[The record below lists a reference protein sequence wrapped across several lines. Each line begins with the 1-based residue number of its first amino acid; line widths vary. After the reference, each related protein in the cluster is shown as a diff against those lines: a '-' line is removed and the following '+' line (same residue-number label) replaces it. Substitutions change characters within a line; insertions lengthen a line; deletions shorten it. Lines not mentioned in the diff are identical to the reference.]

1 MEDLHSVNGHPV
13 SRRFIK
19 LSGECLEQL
28 HGLCNAS
35 SVAYGVAIYLRA
47 EHEDGSISTSLVT
60 AKARVLPVHPV
71 TIPKAELLG
80 AHLLA
85 RLLHHT
91 CSVLEIPLCRV
102 FAWTDSEIVLH
113 WIPKAPPQLDRFV
126 ANRVYGIQQL
136 LPSVSWR
143 HVPTDTNPADLASR
157 GVRAPDL
164 AKSALWWSGPPWLS
178 LQSDQWPTSRPS
190 KPSVP
195 TLVASIRASPS
206 PTHDRLD
213 FIRGLWSKFSCFF
226 NLVRMLSLVFRFM
239 FNCRLPPSQR
249 LTGPPTFEEIERS
262 KFTIYRLAQSEH
274 YDDVLTSLQKN
285 STVPRNHKLARY
297 NLTLSRHGHILAQSR
312 VRSHTAYPTDRSE
325 LQVTT
330 YEVHAGVSAMLS
342 ILCHTYLILALRNLL
357 KLISRTC
364 VVCQRAYARP
374 LAHSMGI
381 LPSSRITP
389 APPFSRTGIDFAGP
403 FHIKKGHTR
412 RPVILNTYAVVFVC
426 LTTKAVH
433 FDLCASLSTEDFL
446 AVLRRFVARRGCPQ
460 EIFSDNG
467 TNFSGAREE
476 IRALHKLAESEQHLQ
491 AISNFAITHSFKW
504 SHIPPRAPH
513 FGGLWEA
520 AIRAMKI
527 ALRKIATAHPMMWE
541 EMYTVLIEAEGM
553 LNSRPLAPM
562 SSDEAEEGSFLTVG
576 HFLIGRP
583 IQAQPSRQPSTG
595 QISLLK
601 RWNLVSRI
609 RSDLWKTWSSSYLS
623 SCAQRSRWTHSDT
636 NYASET

>member
-13 SRRFIK
+13 PRRFNK
-19 LSGECLEQL
+19 LSGEYLEQF
-28 HGLCNAS
+28 HGLCDAF

-60 AKARVLPVHPV
+60 AKARILPVHPV

-80 AHLLA
+80 AHFLA

-136 LPSVSWR
+136 LPSMRWR

-164 AKSALWWSGPPWLS
+164 GNSALWWSGPPWLS
-178 LQSDQWPTSRPS
+178 SQLDQWPTSHPS

-226 NLVRMLSLVFRFM
+226 NHVRVLSLVFRFM
-239 FNCRLPPSQR
+239 FNCGIPPSQR

-262 KFTIYRLAQSEH
+262 KFPIYHLAQSEH

-312 VRSHTAYPTDRSE
+312 VRDPEAPTQPIQLTVLNSKSQLMKLLARS
-325 LQVTT
+325 LHKV
-330 YEVHAGVSAMLS
+330 YSHAGVSAMLS
-342 ILCHTYLILALRNLL
+342 ILCHTYLIPALRNLL
-357 KLISRTC
+357 KLISHTC
-364 VVCQRAYARP
+364 
-374 LAHSMGI
+374 LS
-381 LPSSRITP
+381 
-389 APPFSRTGIDFAGP
+389 
-403 FHIKKGHTR
+403 
-412 RPVILNTYAVVFVC
+412 
-426 LTTKAVH
+426 
-433 FDLCASLSTEDFL
+433 AS
-446 AVLRRFVARRGCPQ
+446 
-460 EIFSDNG
+460 
-467 TNFSGAREE
+467 
-476 IRALHKLAESEQHLQ
+476 
-491 AISNFAITHSFKW
+491 
-504 SHIPPRAPH
+504 
-513 FGGLWEA
+513 
-520 AIRAMKI
+520 
-527 ALRKIATAHPMMWE
+527 
-541 EMYTVLIEAEGM
+541 
-553 LNSRPLAPM
+553 APM
-562 SSDEAEEGSFLTVG
+562 L
-576 HFLIGRP
+576 
-583 IQAQPSRQPSTG
+583 
-595 QISLLK
+595 
-601 RWNLVSRI
+601 
-609 RSDLWKTWSSSYLS
+609 DLWHTAWACYHRPGPLQL
-623 SCAQRSRWTHSDT
+623 CP
-636 NYASET
+636 